1 MRSEYLKYVV
11 DTAEQGSIALAA
23 KKNFISPQGLG
34 RAIAVVEDELGF
46 EIFHR
51 TANSLSLTPKGKR
64 IFPAISRA
72 VQSMSMLHA
81 EALKLLDDERSAGSI
96 VFCSSIVFMSGMISR
111 LYSDFAD
118 TSFNLR
124 YVQLSTERI
133 IEAFCTEE
141 NTYGDLGS
149 SVGIALFFNPGSD
162 ASQAA
167 ITRLLA
173 HGGEYRP
180 YIEYEDGVLL
190 PESSPLAT
198 KEKITHADLE
208 EQNIISSSAEQR
220 PFLEQRF
227 GANAVKMVV
236 PDVNFR
242 RNLVRDGKGV
252 TFFPTFIGRNQEA
265 EGTVFRTFEQYQR
278 IQLGFVCLPGF
289 FSLPLGRAVLQ
300 SFDSYYQ
307 PLAEEGQVWML

>member
-133 IEAFCTEE
+133 IEAFCNEE

-208 EQNIISSSAEQR
+208 DIKGLTPVYERLGVNLRYNYYVGMFSSYDDA
-220 PFLEQRF
+220 LEEL
-227 GANAVKMVV
+227 NVV
-236 PDVNFR
+236 R
-242 RNLVRDGKGV
+242 L
-252 TFFPTFIGRNQEA
+252 
-265 EGTVFRTFEQYQR
+265 
-278 IQLGFVCLPGF
+278 LGFPKARITAWQD
-289 FSLPLGRAVLQ
+289 GRAVPARL
-300 SFDSYYQ
+300 
-307 PLAEEGQVWML
+307 